1 MKCKTHFLL
10 TVIFIAGG
18 VDGRRLR
25 HVLRDLAA
33 VRPRGFPIHSLLPA
47 LRLPGRAG
55 GPATDTQAK
64 QV

>member
-1 MKCKTHFLL
+1 MS
-10 TVIFIAGG
+10 VIVIAGG

-33 VRPRGFPIHSLLPA
+33 VRPRGFPVHSLLPT
-47 LRLPGRAG
+47 LRLPGRPG
-55 GPATDTQAK
+55 GPVTDTQAK